1 MTLNLID
8 QEIIDIFFKFYKKD
22 FKKADEDLQKNL
34 NKKIAENIAKIEN
47 DEDSKIMI
55 LQTFSDY
62 SFSFFH
68 VVAKFGLSEDLK
80 KIIYLIGLKNLEQV
94 DINKYTALHHASISG
109 NIENVKVLIGYGA
122 NIYAKSS
129 DETRNWLPIH
139 YACKFG
145 FKNIVEEFINSGID
159 KEVKTSFG
167 LTPIH
172 IACEFGYPDLVK
184 YLVQIGCD
192 TNCETSSENHRLT
205 PLHYA
210 IIINSS
216 DTVDVL
222 FKAGADIHKKNIYGD
237 NALILAT
244 KRNYSKIVKNLINFG
259 VVEDIDVA
267 LEIATVANCLDSLEI
282 IKMYI
287 EIRDK
292 LFDKSN
298 LIILYKEIN
307 LFTNQ
312 VNSNNLDDLFINIF
326 DIKISPYF
334 LNNITKKIGVFRKS
348 DNNLEKFASDNGLIE
363 LAKELSKLNEII
375 THKKLSSKLKFS

>member
-22 FKKADEDLQKNL
+22 FKKADEDLKKNL

-62 SFSFFH
+62 NFSFFH

-80 KIIYLIGLKNLEQV
+80 KVIYLIGLKNLEQI
-94 DINKYTALHHASISG
+94 DINRYTALHHASISG

-122 NIYAKSS
+122 NINAKSS

-267 LEIATVANCLDSLEI
+267 LEIATVTNCLDSLEI

-312 VNSNNLDDLFINIF
+312 INSSNLDDLFINIF

-334 LNNITKKIGVFRKS
+334 LNNITKRIGVFRKS
-348 DNNLEKFASDNGLIE
+348 DNNLEKFARDNGLIE
-363 LAKELSKLNEII
+363 LAKELSKLSEII
-375 THKKLSSKLKFS
+375 THKKLSNKLKFS

>member
-68 VVAKFGLSEDLK
+68 VVAKFGISEDLK

-244 KRNYSKIVKNLINFG
+244 KRNYSKI
-259 VVEDIDVA
+259 
-267 LEIATVANCLDSLEI
+267 
-282 IKMYI
+282 
-287 EIRDK
+287 RK
-292 LFDKSN
+292 L
-298 LIILYKEIN
+298 
-307 LFTNQ
+307 
-312 VNSNNLDDLFINIF
+312 
-326 DIKISPYF
+326 
-334 LNNITKKIGVFRKS
+334 KKI
-348 DNNLEKFASDNGLIE
+348 
-363 LAKELSKLNEII
+363 
-375 THKKLSSKLKFS
+375 T